1 MIRDV
6 LLVLAMTR
14 PSMASKAA
22 AAIQAVDE
30 LTAELDRLRRLRDM
44 IRAGGNVPA
53 IAIYAEWK
61 QTIEAENG

>member
-14 PSMASKAA
+14 PAMSSKAA

-30 LTAELDRLRRLRDM
+30 LTAELDRLRMLQDM
-44 IRAGGNVPA
+44 IRAGGTVPA